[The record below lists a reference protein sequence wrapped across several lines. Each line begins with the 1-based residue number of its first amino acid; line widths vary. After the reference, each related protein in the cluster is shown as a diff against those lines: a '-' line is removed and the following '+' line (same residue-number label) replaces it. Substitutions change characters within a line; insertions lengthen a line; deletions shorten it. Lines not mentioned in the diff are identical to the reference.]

1 MSATTWFIIAIVG
14 FSLSGIFLIAAVIL
28 FIKLNIPA
36 VIGDLSGN
44 TVARQIKAIREAN
57 EASGQKI
64 HRSSHVNLERG
75 MLTEKVKESEQP
87 ANAASVSYQGQA
99 HSSKRLDK
107 TASGI
112 SANLQNATAKEMP
125 AEPVQRQ
132 SSSTEV
138 LSNNIRE
145 VNLAGGVVTEVLPQ
159 GKVTAIL
166 NTATPPTAVLPTVN
180 QESPSSTERQT
191 EVLQDGILPAANQ
204 EVSPATAVLEES
216 QETPDNLPAESS
228 NSFIVTRS
236 QILIHTDEVI

>member
-36 VIGDLSGN
+36 VIGDLSGK

-57 EASGQKI
+57 EAI

-166 NTATPPTAVLPTVN
+166 NTATPPTAVLPTVK